1 MDQTRIITHGGRR
14 WLVRP
19 SADPLLADG
28 WPVDRPDRL
37 ACAKRGRGRTVSR
50 LDAAGRAYYVKTR
63 TGGGLWRRLRARLG
77 FGPGR
82 REWDALLVARRADVP
97 VPEPVALALDGSE
110 TLVTEAVP
118 GAVRLDAYLFDR
130 YFPPPPTAP
139 PYPGARPPELVAAYR
154 RRADP
159 PAGTVTPRELAY
171 LLADLV
177 ARLAEADL
185 YLPDLHPGN
194 LLLSGEP
201 GRWRLTAV
209 DLAEAVHPAPPEAV
223 LKHLVRLEHFFEPLA
238 HAAERLRCLVRLR
251 ALLGEGVPDG
261 RTLRRATA
269 VYRRRFYVGR
279 DRRTRRRSKYFRPV
293 SAGPWRGWATTDWA
307 DGVEM
312 LLSDERKGHADEQKG
327 QRDRGTEGQG
337 RSEAPASLR
346 PFVPS
351 SLGRVDVLKDGRS
364 AGVWTVTAPDG
375 RDLVVKQ
382 DRRAGERGG
391 HLYRST
397 RALAG
402 FRRGHALLARGIA
415 TARPAAAV
423 RRTGAGAE
431 AAALLLTERVPGAVP
446 LPEWLRAEPSPADRR
461 HVTWAL
467 ATMLRRMHEA
477 GFTHRDLKAPNV
489 LAAPAGP
496 GGGVRPV
503 LVDLDG
509 LRRSARVSAR
519 RRVRDLMRLAVSLEE
534 WGLARATDRLRFL
547 RSYLGRRGAPRPL
560 GVLGRRRGLGA
571 PARRLR
577 RWWRAVERVARRK
590 RRALHKRY
598 GRVERL

>member
-1 MDQTRIITHGGRR
+1 MDQTRIITHAGRR

-37 ACAKRGRGRTVSR
+37 APAKRGRGRTVSR
-50 LDAAGRAYYVKTR
+50 LDAAGRAYFVKTR
-63 TGGGLWRRLRARLG
+63 TAGGLWRRLRARLG
-77 FGPGR
+77 LGPGR
-82 REWDALLVARRADVP
+82 REWDALLLARRADVP

-118 GAVRLDAYLFDR
+118 DAVRLDAYLFDR
-130 YFPPPPTAP
+130 YFPPPATDP
-139 PYPGARPPELVAAYR
+139 PYPGARPPELVAACR
-154 RRADP
+154 RRVDP
-159 PAGTVTPRELAY
+159 PAGTLSPRELAY

-177 ARLAEADL
+177 ARLAETDL
-185 YLPDLHPGN
+185 FLPDLHPGN
-194 LLLSGEP
+194 LLVSGEP

-251 ALLGEGVPDG
+251 ALLADAVPDG
-261 RTLRRATA
+261 RTVARATA

-307 DGVEM
+307 DVVQT
-312 LLSDERKGHADEQKG
+312 LLSDREEA

-337 RSEAPASLR
+337 DEGTEGRRRGEAPSALDSV
-346 PFVPS
+346 VPS
-351 SLGRVDVLKDGRS
+351 SPGRVEALKDGRS
-364 AGVWTVTAPDG
+364 SAVWTVTAPGG
-375 RDLVVKQ
+375 RDLVVKL
-382 DRRAGERGG
+382 DRRAGERTGRLLG
-391 HLYRST
+391 PT

-402 FRRGHALLARGIA
+402 FRRGHALLARGIP

-423 RRTGAGAE
+423 RRTGAPDE
-431 AAALLLTERVPGAVP
+431 AAALLLTERVAGAVP
-446 LPEWLRAEPSPADRR
+446 LPEWLRAGPAPAARR

-467 ATMLRRMHEA
+467 AAMLRRLHEA

-489 LAAPAGP
+489 LVADDGP
-496 GGGVRPV
+496 VARPV

-534 WGLARATDRLRFL
+534 WRLARATDRWRFL
-547 RSYLGRRGAPRPL
+547 RAYLGRRGVPRPIA
-560 GVLGRRRGLGA
+560 VLARRRGRPE

-577 RWWRAVERVARRK
+577 RWWRAVERVAQRK
-590 RRALHKRY
+590 RRALRRRY